1 MAEAKTQKNTKS
13 VNEYIKGVGD
23 ERLEDIQTLYDIMKS
38 IAKTDGAMWGADI
51 VGFGSYHYTYASG
64 REGDWFLAGFSSRKQ
79 YISLYMMA
87 EFEGRDELLEKL
99 GKHKIG
105 KSCMNIKLLDDIHI
119 PTLKKLI
126 RGSIKAM
133 KTQYPSS

>member
-1 MAEAKTQKNTKS
+1 MAEMKTQKNTKS
-13 VNEYIKGVGD
+13 VSTYIKGVSVD
-23 ERLEDIQTLYDIMKS
+23 RRDDIQSIYDIMSSVSKE
-38 IAKTDGAMWGADI
+38 DGVMWGADI

-64 REGDWFLAGFSSRKQ
+64 REGDWFLTGFSSRKQ

-105 KSCMNIKLLDDIHI
+105 KSCMNIKSLDDIHI

-133 KTQYPSS
+133 KAKHAN